1 MAKINKEGKACKCSD
16 CACGTQIEIG
26 DNGEVVT
33 ISLAE
38 YEALLEDRKL
48 LINLTKTYDSA
59 KKEDSKDEMRDG
71 RRY

>member
-1 MAKINKEGKACKCSD
+1 MTKISNNGKVCECTD

-38 YEALLEDRKL
+38 YETLLEDRKL
-48 LINLTKTYDSA
+48 LINLTKTYDST
-59 KKEDSKDEMRDG
+59 KKEDSKDEMRDSG
-71 RRY
+71 W